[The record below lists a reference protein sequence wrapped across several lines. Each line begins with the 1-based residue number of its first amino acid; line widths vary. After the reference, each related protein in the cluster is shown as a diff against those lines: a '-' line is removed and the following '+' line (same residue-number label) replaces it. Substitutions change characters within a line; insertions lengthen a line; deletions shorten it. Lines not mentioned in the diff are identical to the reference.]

1 MTCFFFACYTL
12 YIYYTP
18 CILILILF
26 AFSFPYHYVSIRLQI
41 TNDFVESGP
50 KKSRNYVF
58 NINLQIFVF
67 LMLHPIYF
75 FTHPVY

>member
-1 MTCFFFACYTL
+1 MMFFACYTL

-18 CILILILF
+18 CILISILF
-26 AFSFPYHYVSIRLQI
+26 AFSFSYHYVSIRLQI

-58 NINLQIFVF
+58 NIE
-67 LMLHPIYF
+67 IYKF
-75 FTHPVY
+75 PYF